1 MSKKA
6 EYAINSLTGRYV
18 RSGTRTYNR
27 LKKQGNLQY
36 IDETSDRPVNPIIEK
51 EEIKEIKEIKENKE
65 IQKIPVIPV
74 IPEKEELEEKEIKPC
89 VQKTQPET
97 KVNKEKYNKQ
107 IKDELV
113 KIVNTNSHQF
123 KEISQKES
131 DELLKRLLYEKLC
144 KKDKKPD
151 KKKKKKS
158 KFKVVKPPQSFSS
171 SSEEDSEFD

>member
-1 MSKKA
+1 MTHL

-18 RSGTRTYNR
+18 RKNTRTYNR

-51 EEIKEIKEIKENKE
+51 EEIKEIKEI
-65 IQKIPVIPV
+65 QKLPVIPV
-74 IPEKEELEEKEIKPC
+74 IPEKEELEEKEIKPD
-89 VQKTQPET
+89 VQRTQPEPL
-97 KVNKEKYNKQ
+97 NKKKYNNQ
-107 IKDELV
+107 VKDELV

-144 KKDKKPD
+144 KKEKKPD